1 MAGAV
6 SAAGTAGAAKGAA
19 KAGGIVAAGGGP
31 EDPVTDVIAAGS
43 LAGSTG
49 GGAPGAA
56 TKAAGAG
63 GDLAKDAAKKG
74 AAGGS
79 KPKGKKKALG
89 WVWSDNR
96 KLLTAEFVVCV
107 AVLGLGTLVSPED
120 SKHDVPRAMIKGSAL
135 AGLFFVLALVST
147 GGQKPARVA
156 NALGTLVTAT
166 YVLTSADVHNLVS
179 WVSGFFSPKSA
190 DDVPGAG
197 GSAEGAGLSS
207 GSGEVAA

>member
-74 AAGGS
+74 AGG
-79 KPKGKKKALG
+79 KGKGKKALG

-197 GSAEGAGLSS
+197 GSAEGAGESS